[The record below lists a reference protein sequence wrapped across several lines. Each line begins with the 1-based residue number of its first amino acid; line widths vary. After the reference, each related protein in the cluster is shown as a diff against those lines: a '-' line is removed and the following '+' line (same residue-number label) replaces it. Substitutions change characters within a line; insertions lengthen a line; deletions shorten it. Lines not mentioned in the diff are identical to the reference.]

1 MWQIRRATV
10 DDLDW
15 LASFEQTNFTQPYQA
30 KDLLYELTENPFSS
44 TWILL
49 VDDMACGYGILWV
62 MYDQAQ
68 LVKIG
73 IASDYRRNGYG
84 HLILEHLINEA
95 IDQGCELMTLEVRQ
109 SNQPAIA
116 FYQKHDFQQ
125 VAIRKDYYQNP
136 SEDAL
141 LMMKGLI

>member
-1 MWQIRRATV
+1 MWHIRRASV
-10 DDLDW
+10 EDLDW
-15 LASFEQTNFTQPYQA
+15 LTSFEQANFTQPYQA

-44 TWILL
+44 SWILL
-49 VDDMACGYGILWV
+49 VDDIACGYGILWG

-73 IASDYRRNGYG
+73 ITREFRRHGYG
-84 HLILEHLINEA
+84 HVLLEHLIKEA
-95 IDQGCELMTLEVRQ
+95 IDQGCELMTLEVRE
-109 SNQPAIA
+109 SNQPAIQ
-116 FYQKHDFQQ
+116 FYQRHDFQQ
-125 VAIRKDYYQNP
+125 VAIRKDYYQHP